1 MYIHCKIDLRKKGTN
16 NSCHARSLTMT
27 GIQQLMS
34 SADSDKPLK
43 NKDMKELRFM
53 KRGVIRNSGRI

>member
-1 MYIHCKIDLRKKGTN
+1 
-16 NSCHARSLTMT
+16 MT
-27 GIQQLMS
+27 RIQQLMS

-53 KRGVIRNSGRI
+53 NKNVIRTIGRIEDPLA